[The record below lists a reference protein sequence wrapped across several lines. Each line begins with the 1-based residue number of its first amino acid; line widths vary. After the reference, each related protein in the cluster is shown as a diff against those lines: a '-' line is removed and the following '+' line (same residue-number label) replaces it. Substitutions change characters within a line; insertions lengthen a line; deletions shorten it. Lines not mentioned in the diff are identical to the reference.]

1 MKSTSPTSS
10 TTILSEAASRSTPPV
25 TPERAKKKTYTE
37 ALNIPPPLLDDD
49 TTTTNSMMTRSLD
62 TTQMKFTELE
72 GAIRKQNATIKDY
85 QAEFGIQ
92 LLDWQVTGA
101 EETLSRTKLG
111 F

>member
-1 MKSTSPTSS
+1 
-10 TTILSEAASRSTPPV
+10 
-25 TPERAKKKTYTE
+25 
-37 ALNIPPPLLDDD
+37 
-49 TTTTNSMMTRSLD
+49 
-62 TTQMKFTELE
+62 MKFTELE